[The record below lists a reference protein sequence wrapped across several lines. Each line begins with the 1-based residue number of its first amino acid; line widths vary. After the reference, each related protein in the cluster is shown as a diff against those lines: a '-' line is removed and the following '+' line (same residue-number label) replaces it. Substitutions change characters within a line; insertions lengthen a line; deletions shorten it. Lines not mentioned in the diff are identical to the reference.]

1 MLGRPGTGSFLVTR
15 YLSSAPSV
23 CLLPVRYRERKLW
36 GIISLSQH
44 VLLIII
50 TFALHIAWHPEPNEL
65 CFLHHSC
72 TIAHYHIVYNQ
83 CKYLGNYWKLQKD
96 LFYLLNHQKPPRAK
110 KSTIK

>member
-23 CLLPVRYRERKLW
+23 CLLPVRYGERKLW

-50 TFALHIAWHPEPNEL
+50 TFALHIAWHPERMSSAFCITAVQLLITTLFTTNANTWAITENYRKT
-65 CFLHHSC
+65 CF
-72 TIAHYHIVYNQ
+72 I
-83 CKYLGNYWKLQKD
+83 
-96 LFYLLNHQKPPRAK
+96 F
-110 KSTIK
+110 